1 MLPLPKAVPPDAAE
15 NHEIVP
21 IDDEELKETVP
32 DPQRLPGVV
41 DVNEGVSFIVM

>member
-15 NHEIVP
+15 NHEMVP
-21 IDDEELKETVP
+21 IDDEALKETVP

-41 DVNEGVSFIVM
+41 DVKEGVSFIVM